1 MTFSLLRYSS
11 SLPFLSKCE
20 DIALS
25 ERRQITVSSG
35 IEFDKYEEA
44 RAEIFA
50 QLEAVKN
57 GDITEEEL
65 LTAKR
70 GVSSELRSAM
80 DSQGELE
87 GFWLSQAMDG
97 LDYGPMELA
106 ELVEDVT
113 KEDVM
118 AIARSIEPDLI
129 YFLKGFEDEETED
142 AET

>member
-1 MTFSLLRYSS
+1 
-11 SLPFLSKCE
+11 
-20 DIALS
+20 
-25 ERRQITVSSG
+25 
-35 IEFDKYEEA
+35 
-44 RAEIFA
+44 
-50 QLEAVKN
+50 
-57 GDITEEEL
+57 
-65 LTAKR
+65 
-70 GVSSELRSAM
+70 M

-87 GFWLSQAMDG
+87 GFWLSQAMEG